1 MKHIDN
7 RRTYGEHLT
16 PVQIFERYILPEIRD
31 ILHEYIWVDLFA
43 GAGNLVLPIL
53 DYVPQNERIEFFEK
67 HIYLFDIQNELVDLA
82 IENAISYGIPQ
93 DIAKQHILQW
103 DTIRDYPT
111 FLLELGLPIFHIT
124 NPPYLYLG
132 YIAKHSETQQYLEFF
147 QGENEGYQDLYQ
159 LALKNDLKNG
169 LQDMIYIIP
178 SNFIFGFAVS
188 NKIRDDFLKYYTI
201 KKAII
206 FEKEIFEFTGTNVA
220 ICFFEK
226 KDLPKQEVLTFEG
239 IKINTDEHK
248 RVYTLDPKTHYRAGN
263 EFEEFL
269 RQYYTQKPLK
279 IKYYLTVEEVE
290 NNPGD
295 FAIDVIDANRFNG
308 KSYEKITIKV
318 NEMLYNKIQSNI
330 LFVRTVDTGSMDGR
344 AGLYKI
350 RDVFGVDGILVTKDT
365 HRMHPIQVFSNQ
377 AISFEEQILLKD
389 YFNLILEYFRMMTDS
404 EFMTTYQY
412 SKSKYTRKY
421 LGLLQVRKL
430 ISTFPIY
437 DLNNEEMIYF
447 NNLVANQNGD
457 KMIEFIKNKNG
468 QGEWKLRY

>member
-1 MKHIDN
+1 LKHIDN

-16 PVQIFERYILPEIRD
+16 PVQIFERYILPEIRGK
-31 ILHEYIWVDLFA
+31 LSEYIWVDLFA

-53 DYVPQNERIEFFEK
+53 EHIPQDERIEFFEK
-67 HIYLFDIQNELVDLA
+67 HIYLFDIQSELVDLA
-82 IENAISYGIPQ
+82 IANAIGYGIPQ

-103 DTIRDYPT
+103 DTIRNYPI
-111 FLLELGLPIFHIT
+111 FLLKLGMPVFHIT

-132 YIAKHSETQQYLEFF
+132 YIAKHSETQKYLEFF

-169 LQDMIYIIP
+169 LQNMIYIIP

-188 NKIRDDFLKYYTI
+188 NKIREDFLKYYTI

-206 FEKEIFEFTGTNVA
+206 FEKDIFEFTGTNVA

-226 KDLPKQEVLTFEG
+226 KVEPKQEALTFEG
-239 IKINTDEHK
+239 IKINKDEHK
-248 RVYTLDPKTHYRAGN
+248 RLYTLDPKTHYRAGGD
-263 EFEEFL
+263 FEEFL
-269 RQYYTQKPLK
+269 YQYRARKPLK
-279 IKYYLTVEEVE
+279 IKYYLTMEEVE
-290 NNPGD
+290 NNRGEL
-295 FAIDVIDANRFNG
+295 AIDVIDANKFNG
-308 KSYEKITIKV
+308 KSYEKMTIYV
-318 NEMLYNKIQSNI
+318 NEKLYNKIISNI

-365 HRMHPIQVFSNQ
+365 HRMHPIQIFINKEITNEV
-377 AISFEEQILLKD
+377 QILLKD
-389 YFNLILEYFRMMTDS
+389 YFNMILEYFRELTDS
-404 EFMTTYQY
+404 DFMTTYQY

-430 ISTFPIY
+430 ISTFPIC
-437 DLNNEEMIYF
+437 DLNDKDMKYFEKLIKDGVAEDLIKFMNER
-447 NNLVANQNGD
+447 NGRT
-457 KMIEFIKNKNG
+457 
-468 QGEWKLRY
+468 EWKLGY